1 MGSAVYLIDKQQK
14 QELNLGAHNAKSCT
28 QAVVIRIFNI
38 MKCSSIAVMIKF
50 KDTGHGIIKSCY
62 VDATVKKTNAGGKVF

>member
-1 MGSAVYLIDKQQK
+1 
-14 QELNLGAHNAKSCT
+14 
-28 QAVVIRIFNI
+28 
-38 MKCSSIAVMIKF
+38 MIKF